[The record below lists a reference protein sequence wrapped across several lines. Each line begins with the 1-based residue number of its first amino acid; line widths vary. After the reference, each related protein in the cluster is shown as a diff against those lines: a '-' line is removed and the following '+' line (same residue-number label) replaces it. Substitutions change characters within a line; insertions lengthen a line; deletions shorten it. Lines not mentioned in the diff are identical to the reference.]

1 MRVVFLGTPGFAVP
15 ALQALYNWGDPEYQ
29 VVGVITQPDRPAGRG
44 QNRTPPAVKVLAA
57 ELGIPVF
64 QPERLRD
71 NPAAQKFL
79 EETDPRL
86 MVVVA
91 FGTILAPEFFGYPC
105 LGTLNVHAS
114 LLPSYRGAAPVAHT
128 LLNGE
133 RETGVTIMKIDEG
146 MDTGAIVSQSRLE
159 VGIDTN
165 AAELEEVLAHR
176 GAELLIQTIPNY
188 AAGEIQPV
196 AQKEEQAS
204 YAPRIGKEEARIDWS
219 WPDLRIHNW
228 VRALNPRPVAK
239 AVFRGKEVKIWR
251 TSQVE
256 ESGQERGDEFG
267 SPGAILSLDR
277 RRIIVS
283 CGGETC
289 LSVEELQMPNRKRLI
304 AVDLIIGSKPPVGES
319 FT

>member
-15 ALQALYNWGDPEYQ
+15 SLQALHSWSDPEYQ

-57 ELGIPVF
+57 ELGIPVY

-71 NPAAQKFL
+71 NQAAQEFL
-79 EETDPRL
+79 EEADPGL

-91 FGTILAPEFFGYPC
+91 FGTILAPEFFGYPP

-114 LLPSYRGAAPVAHT
+114 LLPSYRGATPIVHT

-133 RETGVTIMKIDEG
+133 LETGVTIMKIDEG
-146 MDTGAIVSQSRLE
+146 MDTGAIVSQSRLK
-159 VGIDTN
+159 VGSDTN
-165 AAELEEVLAHR
+165 AAELEEALAHR
-176 GAELLIQTIPNY
+176 GAELLIQTIPKY

-228 VRALNPRPVAK
+228 VRALNPRPAAK
-239 AVFRGKEVKIWR
+239 AVFRGKKVKIWR
-251 TSQVE
+251 TSRVK
-256 ESGQERGDEFG
+256 ESGQERDEFG
-267 SPGAILSLDR
+267 SPGTILSLDR
-277 RRIIVS
+277 RLIIVS

-289 LSVEELQMPNRKRLI
+289 LSVEELQMPNRKRLL
-304 AVDLIIGSKPPVGES
+304 AVEFINGIKPEVGES

>member
-1 MRVVFLGTPGFAVP
+1 MRVVFLGTPGFAVSS
-15 ALQALYNWGDPEYQ
+15 LQALHSWSDPEYQ

-57 ELGIPVF
+57 ELGIPVY

-71 NPAAQKFL
+71 NQAVQEFL
-79 EETDPRL
+79 EETDPGL

-91 FGTILAPEFFGYPC
+91 FGTILAPEFFGYPP

-114 LLPSYRGAAPVAHT
+114 LLPSYRGAAPIVHT

-133 RETGVTIMKIDEG
+133 LETGVTIMKIDEG
-146 MDTGAIVSQSRLE
+146 MDTGAIVSQSRLK
-159 VGIDTN
+159 VGSDTN
-165 AAELEEVLAHR
+165 AAELEEALAHR
-176 GAELLIQTIPNY
+176 GAELLIQTIPKY

-204 YAPRIGKEEARIDWS
+204 YAPRIGKEETRIDWS

-228 VRALNPRPVAK
+228 VRALNPRPAAK
-239 AVFRGKEVKIWR
+239 TFFRGKKVKIWR
-251 TSQVE
+251 TSRVK
-256 ESGQERGDEFG
+256 ESGQERDEFG
-267 SPGAILSLDR
+267 SPGTILSLDR

-289 LSVEELQMPNRKRLI
+289 LSVEELQMPNRKRLL
-304 AVDLIIGSKPPVGES
+304 AVEFINGIKPEVGES

>member
-1 MRVVFLGTPGFAVP
+1 MRVVFLGTPGFAVSS
-15 ALQALYNWGDPEYQ
+15 LQALHSWSDPEYQ

-57 ELGIPVF
+57 ELGIPVY

-71 NPAAQKFL
+71 NQAVQEFL
-79 EETDPRL
+79 EETDPGL

-91 FGTILAPEFFGYPC
+91 FGTILAPEFFGYPP

-114 LLPSYRGAAPVAHT
+114 LLPSYRGAAPIVHT

-133 RETGVTIMKIDEG
+133 LETGVTIMKIDEG
-146 MDTGAIVSQSRLE
+146 MDTGAIVSQSRLK
-159 VGIDTN
+159 VGSDTN
-165 AAELEEVLAHR
+165 AAELEEALAHR
-176 GAELLIQTIPNY
+176 GAELLIQTIPKY

-228 VRALNPRPVAK
+228 VRALNPRPAAK
-239 AVFRGKEVKIWR
+239 TFFRGKKVKIWR
-251 TSQVE
+251 TSRVK
-256 ESGQERGDEFG
+256 ESGQERDEFG
-267 SPGAILSLDR
+267 SPGTILSLDR

-289 LSVEELQMPNRKRLI
+289 LSVEELQMPNRKRLL
-304 AVDLIIGSKPPVGES
+304 AVEFINGIKPEVGES

>member
-15 ALQALYNWGDPEYQ
+15 ALQALHNWSDPEYQ

-44 QNRTPPAVKVLAA
+44 QIRTPPAVKVVAT

-79 EETDPRL
+79 EETEPLL

-91 FGTILAPEFFGYPC
+91 FGTILAPEFFGYPP

-114 LLPSYRGAAPVAHT
+114 LLPSYRGAAPVVHT

-133 RETGVTIMKIDEG
+133 RETGVTIMKVDEG

-159 VGIDTN
+159 VGSDTN

-188 AAGEIQPV
+188 VAGESQPV
-196 AQKEEQAS
+196 AQKGEQAS

-228 VRALNPRPVAK
+228 VRALNPRPAAK
-239 AVFRGKEVKIWR
+239 TVFRGKEVKLWR
-251 TSQVE
+251 TSRFKE
-256 ESGQERGDEFG
+256 YGQQLDDCG

-283 CGGETC
+283 CGEATC
-289 LSVEELQMPNRKRLI
+289 LSIEEIQMPNRKRLS
-304 AVDLIIGSKPPVGES
+304 AVEFINGINPQVGES

>member
-1 MRVVFLGTPGFAVP
+1 MRVVFLGTPGFAVSS
-15 ALQALYNWGDPEYQ
+15 LQALPSWSDPEYQ

-57 ELGIPVF
+57 ELGIPVY

-71 NPAAQKFL
+71 NQAVQEFL
-79 EETDPRL
+79 EETDPGL

-91 FGTILAPEFFGYPC
+91 FGTILAPEFFGYPP

-114 LLPSYRGAAPVAHT
+114 LLPSYRGAAPIVHT

-133 RETGVTIMKIDEG
+133 LETGVTIMKIDEG
-146 MDTGAIVSQSRLE
+146 MDTGAIVSQSRLK
-159 VGIDTN
+159 VGSDTN
-165 AAELEEVLAHR
+165 AAELEEALAHR
-176 GAELLIQTIPNY
+176 GAELLIQTIPKY

-204 YAPRIGKEEARIDWS
+204 YAPRIGKEETRIDWS

-228 VRALNPRPVAK
+228 VRALNPRPAAK
-239 AVFRGKEVKIWR
+239 TFFRGKKVKIWR
-251 TSQVE
+251 TSRVK
-256 ESGQERGDEFG
+256 ESGQERDEFG
-267 SPGAILSLDR
+267 SPGTILSLDR

-289 LSVEELQMPNRKRLI
+289 LSVEELQMPNRKRLL
-304 AVDLIIGSKPPVGES
+304 AVEFINGIKPEVGES